1 MFFRLGIQN
10 AWRNLARSILAVVSM
25 ALAAAFFTYVIS
37 LGRGYSNLAGQPLRR
52 MFNGEIVVYADKITA
67 EIPDENTIWQYQWG
81 ALDSFT
87 DLSLLF
93 PKMAATGYLTTGE
106 SGGQFSKKDLA
117 ALAAEEELDGI
128 HALYR
133 MPADTVTQVDPA
145 KQATPVPQDLLVML
159 PNGSYTGPEVS
170 YHSTLQ
176 ARDLTQESAAYS
188 MEPYLTSGRWLE
200 KNDNA
205 SLVGV
210 VSANQFT
217 PEFTKA
223 PAVGDV
229 ITVEVP
235 AFSLRN
241 GEWIADY
248 TNSRRWQIEIVGTVS
263 VVTRSVDYMDPI
275 GGLITEKVY
284 AYYPD
289 IYLPL
294 DTWQMIWQQAANGAA
309 FQPAEL
315 LLQVDDLTFLE
326 DIVYDLQ
333 QKYPQYSFV
342 SMPNQLDRVLA
353 ALSLE
358 PVIPRLAQDA
368 VNAQV
373 TLLNQTVLSADLRL
387 PLTLLVLLNAGLL
400 VAANILILVS
410 ERKKEIGILKA
421 VGAKRL
427 DIIIMILGEV
437 ILVTAIG
444 SGMGFFF
451 IRIQSL
457 LNQMTN
463 PSTFASVLLLF
474 AQDFLIVMCA
484 TSCLAVVFG
493 FIPARN
499 YAKLSVMEV
508 LRNE

>member
-1 MFFRLGIQN
+1 MFFKLGIQN

-67 EIPDENTIWQYQWG
+67 EIPDENTNWQYQWG
-81 ALDSFT
+81 ALDFFT

-93 PKMAATGYLTTGE
+93 PKMAATGYLTTGV
-106 SGGQFSKKDLA
+106 SGGRFSEQDLT
-117 ALAAEEELDGI
+117 ALAAEEELTGLQP
-128 HALYR
+128 LYR
-133 MPADTVTQVDPA
+133 MPADTITQVDPA
-145 KQATPVPQDLLVML
+145 KQATPLPQDLLVRL
-159 PNGSYTGPEVS
+159 ADGSYTGPEIS
-170 YHSTLQ
+170 YASSLQ
-176 ARDLTQESAAYS
+176 ARDLAEESEAYS
-188 MEPYLTSGRWLE
+188 METYLSSGRWLQ
-200 KNDNA
+200 KTDNG
-205 SLVGV
+205 SLVCV
-210 VSANQFT
+210 VSANQQT
-217 PEFTKA
+217 PAFTKP
-223 PAVGDV
+223 PAVGDF

-235 AFSLRN
+235 AFSWQN
-241 GEWIADY
+241 GEWLADY
-248 TNSRRWQIEIVGTVS
+248 SNSSRWEIEIVGTVS
-263 VVTRSVDYMDPI
+263 VVTRLVDYSDPV
-275 GGLITEKVY
+275 GGLITEKVF
-284 AYYPD
+284 AYYSD

-294 DTWQMIWQQAANGAA
+294 ETWQMIWQQAAKGAA

-315 LLQVDDLTFLE
+315 LLQVDDLSFLE

-342 SMPNQLDRVLA
+342 SMPNQLDRVLS

-358 PVIPRLAQDA
+358 PVIPRLAEDA
-368 VNAQV
+368 VKAKAS
-373 TLLNQTVLSADLRL
+373 LLNQTVLSADLRL

-400 VAANILILVS
+400 VAANTLILVS

-427 DIIIMILGEV
+427 DIIMMILGEV

-444 SGMGFFF
+444 SGLGFFF

-463 PSTFASVLLLF
+463 PSTFAAVLLLF
-474 AQDFLIVMCA
+474 AQDFLLVMCA
-484 TSCLAVVFG
+484 TSCLAVLFG